1 MLSIKYLR
9 WIDLNI
15 TDLCN
20 LRCTFCPRSDPKI
33 WANNNEHMSLDLI
46 QKITNELIKHG
57 YRQSLSFTGRGES
70 TLHKDWDK
78 AFDILNRKDRT
89 YVSNI
94 TTNGRNIEKLWNQI
108 KYLDT
113 LTVNTYTT
121 NEEYEYRKE
130 KFSHL
135 ANGRPV
141 RHLFKPDDEKKQYN
155 FSPNN
160 RTGLLYGTPKEPLNE
175 VCMRPIVYIFV
186 NFDGTYELCC
196 NDWKYKTP
204 IANLN
209 KHDILEVYSR
219 SQDLALVRWDL
230 MQGYRNCTKA
240 CSECDATGYNRAEY
254 NALWNDEKQISW
266 WEEKKHEAF
275 AARGLI
281 PTAPEPP
288 PELLAAIKRQKDGK

>member
-1 MLSIKYLR
+1 MFSIKYLR

-46 QKITNELIKHG
+46 QKITDELIEGG
-57 YRQSLSFTGRGES
+57 YRKALSFTGRGES

-78 AFDILNRKDRT
+78 AFNILNRKDRT

-94 TTNGRNIEKLWNQI
+94 TTNGRNIEKLWDQL

-121 NEEYEYRKE
+121 IEEYEYRKE
-130 KFSHL
+130 NFFRL
-135 ANGRPV
+135 ANGNSV
-141 RHLFKPDDEKKQYN
+141 RHLFKPDDEKKSYN
-155 FSPNN
+155 FIPNN
-160 RTGLLYGTPKEPLNE
+160 RTGLLYGTPKEPIDE

-209 KHDILEVYSR
+209 KHNILQVYGKSK
-219 SQDLALVRWDL
+219 DLALIRWDL
-230 MQGYRNCTKA
+230 MQGYRGCAKA
-240 CSECDATGYNRAEY
+240 CSECDAKGYNSSEY
-254 NALWNDEKQISW
+254 EAVWRDEKLISF
-266 WEEKKHEAF
+266 WENTKHEAYT
-275 AARGLI
+275 AKGLI
-281 PTAPEPP
+281 PVAPQPADV
-288 PELLAAIKRQKDGK
+288 LSAIQRKEGK